1 MAMQTLLT
9 TLRACYGENQNI
21 NPIFIAALQDNLPSD
36 LSAAQ
41 AKALAQRLVTTYKF
55 APSIAEIVAEWRQLR
70 RDMQRHVY
78 EAPSFTG
85 HMSRAAVQLL
95 REAKTRIRD
104 GRTMEHR
111 PVSPKVMQFVRQFF
125 PEISENTVRRSQL
138 EIMNCMSEQQ
148 KEAAADSPYR
158 TCMAMKDNGMIT
170 LYMRKVI

>member
-41 AKALAQRLVTTYKF
+41 AKALAQRLVATYKF

-85 HMSRAAVQLL
+85 HMSRAAAQLL

-111 PVSPKVMQFVRQFF
+111 PVNPNVMQFVRQFF

-148 KEAAADSPYR
+148 KEAAAGSPYR

-170 LYMRKVI
+170 LFMRKVI